1 MSKVYLIMFLLAV
14 LACAVGFGL
23 GCAVSNT
30 GTMSGEAAVSLPFG
44 SGD

>member
-1 MSKVYLIMFLLAV
+1 MSKVYLTMFLLAA
-14 LACAVGFGL
+14 LAAAVGFGL

-30 GTMSGEAAVSLPFG
+30 GTMSGEAAVSLPFS

>member
-1 MSKVYLIMFLLAV
+1 MSKIYLTMFFLAA
-14 LACAVGFGL
+14 LAAAVGFGL

-30 GTMSGEAAVSLPFG
+30 GTMSGEAAVSLPFS

>member
-1 MSKVYLIMFLLAV
+1 MSKVYLTMFFLAA
-14 LACAVGFGL
+14 LAAAVGFGL

-30 GTMSGEAAVSLPFG
+30 GTMSGTADLSLPFG